1 MSFGKRTSG
10 GDFHDVAPKS
20 HKSLGRCLA
29 CTDHC
34 CCQCGLSFFF
44 FNSTSTPTSATTTK
58 MSTSPAPPTKRVRHV
73 APLQRT
79 LSQLDSERAVGITE
93 YLNPEAPGWK
103 GVLKQ
108 RFVSLFPE
116 KGAGRT
122 TREQEGLIGV
132 YGKVYRLLGE

>member
-1 MSFGKRTSG
+1 MTLLQSHTNHSAAAWRALTT
-10 GDFHDVAPKS
+10 VAAS
-20 HKSLGRCLA
+20 VVSV
-29 CTDHC
+29 
-34 CCQCGLSFFF
+34 FFF
-44 FNSTSTPTSATTTK
+44 FFDSTSTPTSATTTK

-93 YLNPEAPGWK
+93 YLNPEAPGWR

-122 TREQEGLIGV
+122 TRDQEGLIGI